1 MCETLNRGK
10 VKIYRKFLS
19 SFLAAVFS
27 ISFALP
33 APVYAQYVSNL
44 PKPGEMVALSA
55 KFEPTVL
62 KGITLNPANPL
73 QFDFIVDRGEDLL
86 DGESLKAETERLLKY
101 FLTAMTIPD
110 DESWV
115 NLSPYEGERIIPD
128 MLATTEMG
136 KQMLEQDYLLKQ
148 LSASLTNPESELG
161 QKFWQRVYQRAYEQ
175 YGTTDVP
182 ITTFNKVWVVPDK
195 AVLMEQDGYVYVGQ
209 THLKVMLDQDYVSV
223 KANLKNEKF
232 GTDRIDEQK
241 VEGLNLLSS
250 AIVKEVIIPEL
261 EREVNEGKNF
271 AAIRQMYHSI
281 ILAVWYK
288 QNLKESLLGRV
299 YVNKNKIKGVDT
311 AEKGLKEKVYR
322 QYLEAFRKGVY
333 NLIKED
339 YDVASKAIEPRKYFS
354 GGVKWDEILK
364 PGVIQRVQPAVR
376 NLTPEQRGQIRG
388 AFSEI
393 SGITDERAQ
402 AARIATLP
410 EVLEQA
416 GLPAELAYDIVKGL
430 TPVRTRAGD
439 TTITRL
445 TQIST
450 LFAEQREEATA
461 IEQASERTTTKGP
474 GTSDPAT
481 LARIDEEI
489 SAKYQNFATRRDRF
503 YFDYEKYLGGY
514 GVTPQQAESFAKAL
528 LKELAVIGV
537 DEQLFGITELKKT
550 FVLQPAQPGQE
561 IDFDQIAGDA
571 TALQKFAGIAA
582 RRAKGELPSPTEA
595 YLKAKAALES
605 ERRSPRRGSGDNA
618 TLGSTEAWEKSTRK
632 LIQNNMD
639 RMIEELTSRGRDLQD
654 IQLAQADLDK
664 VKTRLEEL
672 LPQIA
677 QLWASGQVNPQRL
690 ANLRLG
696 LNEPARES
704 IPEEIRTVVFPVAG
718 NPLHWTHVASALEAM
733 VEHKADGVVIVLQGL
748 DERKP
753 DLLPFDFRYQMGI
766 NVIDL
771 FSPFIRIA
779 SVSKDAPYDGETNI
793 SRIAGLNPEQ
803 KIAFTYLVGADHSYR
818 TVQKDF
824 KGLAGLLQIKKNYGI
839 QLTGETGAATAA
851 RVAANIV
858 EAFRTAGFTGE
869 QTDLE
874 QIAEILANTK
884 ESDFKLVSQS
894 QEDQTLKELKENLVS
909 KGVRPETVEVVMSPG
924 LLSKLK
930 ESAPILDT
938 IAKLENAVS
947 SGTPVV
953 EAERWSKFNPERH
966 QISVF
971 FIPRDGES
979 LKEFSSNLDIRYIRP
994 GPLPAASSTDF
1005 RKGRQHWL
1013 TPYAA
1018 YETALLANLRN
1029 KTDHYG
1035 IGVKEKNIQQILL
1048 QWLAQP
1054 GRLAQLQT
1062 LRDEEVIAE
1071 IIRDTGLTSD
1081 LINGNLDK
1089 FGVVF
1094 EAGRVKVN
1102 PEVVER
1108 LADRRG
1114 FEDYVLQTAR
1124 GGNPVNLTDAAG
1136 RFNVPVPAATKVLT
1150 DFGFSQTYS
1159 PGAWA
1164 ITLESGTVRQVSRD
1178 KINVAL
1184 EAWFNT
1190 PGRTQKVNPAEVAVA
1205 AGVAA
1210 AEVEVQL
1217 AELQFNKEDDGA
1229 YSVPQ
1234 SFDVAKL
1241 KASEIEAGQAAT
1253 PVGGI
1258 DFDPSLLDLQIK
1270 RDGKGIP
1277 LPMPQQNIQNINI
1290 EGLYPVII
1298 NIQPATLQNF
1308 PFLFGANEEEEAVDQ
1323 VSLR

>member
-10 VKIYRKFLS
+10 AKISRKFFS
-19 SFLAAVFS
+19 SLLAAIFS

-44 PKPGEMVALSA
+44 PKPGEMVTLSA

-148 LSASLTNPESELG
+148 LSASLTNPETELG

-241 VEGLNLLSS
+241 VEGLNSLSS

-271 AAIRQMYHSI
+271 TAIRQMYHSI

-311 AEKGLKEKVYR
+311 AEKDLKEKVYR

-339 YDVASKAIEPRKYFS
+339 YDVATKAIEPRKYFS
-354 GGVKWDEILK
+354 GGVKWDEIFK
-364 PGVIQRVQPAVR
+364 PGVIQRVTATVR
-376 NLTPEQRGQIRG
+376 HLTPEQRGQIRG

-410 EVLEQA
+410 EVLQQA
-416 GLPAELAYDIVKGL
+416 GLPAELANDIVKGL

-450 LFAEQREEATA
+450 LFAEQPQEAKT
-461 IEQASERTTTKGP
+461 IEQASERTTD
-474 GTSDPAT
+474 S
-481 LARIDEEI
+481 
-489 SAKYQNFATRRDRF
+489 
-503 YFDYEKYLGGY
+503 
-514 GVTPQQAESFAKAL
+514 
-528 LKELAVIGV
+528 
-537 DEQLFGITELKKT
+537 
-550 FVLQPAQPGQE
+550 
-561 IDFDQIAGDA
+561 
-571 TALQKFAGIAA
+571 
-582 RRAKGELPSPTEA
+582 
-595 YLKAKAALES
+595 
-605 ERRSPRRGSGDNA
+605 DNA
-618 TLGSTEAWEKSTRK
+618 MLTEGWEKSVTK
-632 LIQNNMD
+632 MIESDMK
-639 RMIEELTSRGRDLQD
+639 RMIEEMTARGRTLGEV
-654 IQLAQADLDK
+654 AQAQGDLDK
-664 VKTRLEEL
+664 VKARFAEL

-677 QLWASGQVNPQRL
+677 QLRSSGQSRPKRI

-696 LNEPARES
+696 PDEPTRTPLEG
-704 IPEEIRTVVFPVAG
+704 ETRTVVFPVAG
-718 NPLHWTHVASALEAM
+718 NPMHWTHVASALEAM
-733 VEHKADGVVIVLQGL
+733 VEHKADGVVIVLHGV

-753 DLLPFDFRYQMGI
+753 DLPPFDFRYQMGI
-766 NVIDL
+766 NVINL

-779 SVSKDAPYDGETNI
+779 SVSKGTPYDGETNI

-803 KIAFTYLVGADHSYR
+803 AISFVYLVGEDHAYR
-818 TVQKDF
+818 TIQKDF

-839 QLTGETGAATAA
+839 QLTGETEADVER
-851 RVAANIV
+851 RVAGNIV
-858 EAFRTAGFTGE
+858 KAFLKAGFTGTRE
-869 QTDLE
+869 E
-874 QIAEILANTK
+874 VEPIAAVLAGIP
-884 ESDFKLVSQS
+884 ESTFKLISQT
-894 QEDQTLKELKENLVS
+894 QEDQTLQDIKKKLVL
-909 KGVRPETVEVVMSPG
+909 KGVNQELVEVVMSPK
-924 LLSKLK
+924 LLRQVV

-938 IAKLENAVS
+938 IAKLENAVAR
-947 SGTPVV
+947 GTPVV
-953 EAERWSKFNPERH
+953 EAEPWSKFNPDRH
-966 QISVF
+966 RMSVF
-971 FIPRDGES
+971 FIPREGVPFN
-979 LKEFSSNLDIRYIRP
+979 KEFISSMDIRYIRP

-1005 RKGRQHWL
+1005 RERGQQWL

-1018 YETALLANLRN
+1018 FQTALLANLRDKKN
-1029 KTDHYG
+1029 YYG
-1035 IGVKEKNIQQILL
+1035 ISVEEDNIRQILL
-1048 QWLAQP
+1048 EWLAHP
-1054 GRLAQLQT
+1054 GRLEQLQT
-1062 LRDEEVIAE
+1062 LRAGEVVAE
-1071 IIRDTGLTSD
+1071 IARETGLTF
-1081 LINGNLDK
+1081 NLVDDNLAK
-1089 FGVVF
+1089 LGIVF
-1094 EAGRVKVN
+1094 EAGRVKINAGVA
-1102 PEVVER
+1102 EQ
-1108 LADRRG
+1108 LADLQG
-1114 FEDYVLQTAR
+1114 FEDYVLQMAR
-1124 GGNPVNLTDAAG
+1124 SGNPVNLADAAR
-1136 RFNVPVPAATKVLT
+1136 RFNVPASAAARTLA
-1150 DFGFSQTYS
+1150 DFGFSETPS
-1159 PGAWA
+1159 SGSWTIA
-1164 ITLESGTVRQVSRD
+1164 TESGTVRQVARD
-1178 KINVAL
+1178 KINAAL
-1184 EAWFNT
+1184 ESWFNT
-1190 PGRTQKVNPAEVAVA
+1190 PGRTQRVQPSEVAAA
-1205 AGVAA
+1205 AGVSS
-1210 AEVEVQL
+1210 AEVEAHL
-1217 AELQFNKEDDGA
+1217 AGLQFSREEDGA
-1229 YSVPQ
+1229 YRVPQ
-1234 SFDVAKL
+1234 SFDVAQL
-1241 KASEIEAGQAAT
+1241 KAPETAAV